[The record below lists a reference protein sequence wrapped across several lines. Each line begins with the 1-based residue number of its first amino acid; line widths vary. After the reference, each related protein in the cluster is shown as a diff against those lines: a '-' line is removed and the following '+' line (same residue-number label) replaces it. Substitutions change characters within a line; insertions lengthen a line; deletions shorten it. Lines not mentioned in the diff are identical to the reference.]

1 MSGEKKQEK
10 RVLFVCIENAGRSQ
24 MAEAFAARYGL
35 SAASAGTLPS
45 ETVNPSV
52 AEAMREVGIDIS
64 PNRPR
69 LLTKEM
75 IDASALVVTMG
86 CSVEDV
92 CPRPLIAQM
101 KKKLMDWHIEDPK
114 GKSIENVRAIRKEIE
129 DKVRSLASEI
139 QTADDGL
146 V

>member
-1 MSGEKKQEK
+1 MGDGKKQEK
-10 RVLFVCIENAGRSQ
+10 RVLFVCVENAGRSQ

-52 AEAMREVGIDIS
+52 VEAMREVGIDIS
-64 PNRPR
+64 SNRPR

-75 IDASALVVTMG
+75 IDASAIVVTMG

-92 CPRPLIAQM
+92 CPRPLIAKM
-101 KKKLMDWHIEDPK
+101 RKKLMDWHIEDPK
-114 GKSIENVRAIRKEIE
+114 GKSIENVREIRKEIE

-139 QTADDGL
+139 RTADDGL
-146 V
+146 T

>member
-1 MSGEKKQEK
+1 MGDGKKQEK
-10 RVLFVCIENAGRSQ
+10 RVLFVCVENAGRSQ

-52 AEAMREVGIDIS
+52 VEAMREVGIDIS
-64 PNRPR
+64 SNRPR

-92 CPRPLIAQM
+92 CPRPLIAKM
-101 KKKLMDWHIEDPK
+101 RKKLMDWHIEDPK

-129 DKVRSLASEI
+129 VKVRSLASEI
-139 QTADDGL
+139 RTADDGL
-146 V
+146 T

>member
-1 MSGEKKQEK
+1 MREK

-52 AEAMREVGIDIS
+52 VEAMKEVGIDIS
-64 PNRPR
+64 QNRPR

-92 CPRPLIAQM
+92 CPRPLVVQM
-101 KKKLMDWHIEDPK
+101 KKKLIDWHIEDPK
-114 GKSIENVRAIRKEIE
+114 GKSIGNVRAIRKEIE

-139 QTADDGL
+139 HTADDGPA
-146 V
+146 

>member
-1 MSGEKKQEK
+1 MGDGKKQEK
-10 RVLFVCIENAGRSQ
+10 RVLFVCVENAGRSQ

-52 AEAMREVGIDIS
+52 VEAMREVGIDIS
-64 PNRPR
+64 SNRPR

-92 CPRPLIAQM
+92 CPRPLIAKM
-101 KKKLMDWHIEDPK
+101 RKKLMDWHIEDPK
-114 GKSIENVRAIRKEIE
+114 GKSIENVREIRKEIE

-139 QTADDGL
+139 RTADDGL
-146 V
+146 T

>member
-52 AEAMREVGIDIS
+52 VEAMREVGIDIS

-75 IDASALVVTMG
+75 IDASVLVVTMG

-146 V
+146 A